1 MKIKNVTAMACLF
14 VIGFGPL
21 KAQQPRSCATM
32 ENQERL
38 EKMYPEIKA
47 NQAAIE
53 EQTLNYSLNN
63 AKTGAATVNIPVV
76 VHVVYNTTAQNI
88 SDAQIISQMDVL
100 NEDFRKMNADKVKV
114 PAAFSSVAADCNIT
128 FCLAKKDPNGNS
140 TTGIIR
146 KYTSTTSFIDDK
158 VKSSTT
164 GGSTAWPSSKYL
176 NIWVCNL
183 GDGLLGYAQFP
194 GGPAATDGVVML
206 YTAFGRVGNV
216 AAPYNKGRTAT
227 HEVGHWLNLRHIWGD
242 ANCGN
247 DYVNDTPTQQTSNYG
262 CPSYPHVTCSNSGD
276 MSMNY
281 MDYVNDACMYMFT
294 SGQSSRMNALFA
306 STGARYSLKSST
318 ACQTTSTSPTPTV
331 SSTSNFVTIGTGAS
345 KTGVVP
351 YGTYYMDERA
361 QIIITKAELINAGF
375 TSVNKYIK
383 SLGFNV
389 ATANSQTMNGFTI
402 KIAHT
407 TASYFSGTS
416 FLTGSSPVTV
426 YTSNY
431 KAVSSQWNTHTFSTP
446 FLYNGTSNILIDICW
461 NNSSYNNNSTVY
473 ATSTANYMTLSKRS
487 DLTSGGLCA
496 TAYGARTYVRPN
508 MKMNF
513 SSSNFVSS
521 STSTSAK
528 VAEEGITEPKEIA
541 TNIYPNPVSEKM
553 TMTYYVYEEN
563 AAVNVEIFNLY
574 GSKIM
579 EADLNSESIG
589 ENTFEVNF
597 NGDSKLQSVENG
609 MYFVALTVNGERTV
623 KKIMLMR

>member
-100 NEDFRKMNADKVKV
+100 NEDFRKLNADKVNI
-114 PAAFSSVAADCNIT
+114 PSAFSSVAADCNIT

-262 CPSYPHVTCSNSGD
+262 CPTYPKVTCSNSGD

-331 SSTSNFVTIGTGAS
+331 SSTSNFVTIGTGTS

-361 QIIITKAELINAGF
+361 QIIVTKAELINAGF

-383 SLGFNV
+383 SLAFNV
-389 ATANSQTMNGFTI
+389 VTANSQTMNGLTI

-446 FLYNGTSNILIDICW
+446 FMYNGTSNILIDICW

-496 TAYGARTYVRPN
+496 TAYGDRTYVRPN

-513 SSSNFVSS
+513 SSSSSVSS
-521 STSTSAK
+521 STSSGSK

-579 EADLNSESIG
+579 DADLNSTVIG
-589 ENTFEVNF
+589 ENNFEINF